1 MPRKHRG
8 ARVAREELGA
18 ALVRARQGRGIT
30 KQGWWASG
38 GGRSGRGMEVTIEP
52 LDSSVP
58 PVGSRRRRLPARRAA
73 TPAQQ
78 RRRHA
83 KGVGVGPSVAHSLHA
98 SPPSKVVQLRSSMA
112 PPLLQTRA
120 GALPAKVEALKEARN
135 RRAATKPQKTERWAA
150 RSMGL
155 MRNGS
160 CVRVQ
165 TRSEMWI

>member
-1 MPRKHRG
+1 MSTHFQDNRKHMKPLSRKH
-8 ARVAREELGA
+8 LPC
-18 ALVRARQGRGIT
+18 Q
-30 KQGWWASG
+30 
-38 GGRSGRGMEVTIEP
+38 VTIEP